1 MPLFTPH
8 TMALVYPKKTQSS
21 NALELISEFAKELT
35 EELRNRPE
43 VKVCFGVDENISAHE
58 LVNKIFLNFLTKTYN
73 QIIKKYESN
82 LIIQRNNIE

>member
-1 MPLFTPH
+1 
-8 TMALVYPKKTQSS
+8 MALVYPKKTQSS
-21 NALELISEFAKELT
+21 NALELISEFAKEST

-58 LVNKIFLNFLTKTYN
+58 SVNKIFLNLLTKTYN

>member
-1 MPLFTPH
+1 
-8 TMALVYPKKTQSS
+8 MALVYPKKTQSS

-58 LVNKIFLNFLTKTYN
+58 SVNKIFLNLLTKTYN

>member
-1 MPLFTPH
+1 
-8 TMALVYPKKTQSS
+8 MALVYPKKTQSS